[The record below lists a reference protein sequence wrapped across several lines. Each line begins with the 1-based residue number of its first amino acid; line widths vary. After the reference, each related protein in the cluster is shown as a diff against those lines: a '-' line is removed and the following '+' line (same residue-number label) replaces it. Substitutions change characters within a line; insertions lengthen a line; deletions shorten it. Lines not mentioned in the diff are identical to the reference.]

1 MIQLD
6 DDTWLNPGTIH
17 DLRVSVHRPE
27 PGSAVVS
34 VKLRAQ
40 TATVVW
46 TFPTCRTEHTAE
58 ITHRARDLAALV
70 AEQISAAHSSV
81 GIVSLR
87 KQALDPRGV
96 KSYPNAQVFAVT

>member
-6 DDTWLNPGTIH
+6 DDTWLNPATIN

-34 VKLRAQ
+34 VELRAA

-46 TFPTCRTEHTAE
+46 TFPACRTENTADV
-58 ITHRARDLAALV
+58 THKARDLAALV
-70 AEQISAAHSSV
+70 AEQISASHSSV

-87 KQALDPRGV
+87 KQSLDPRGV
-96 KSYPNAQVFAVT
+96 KSYPTAQVFAVT